1 MRTHIK
7 IVAIVNIFYSAL
19 GILAAVAAL
28 FSGMFGGL
36 MTHGVMGMLVG
47 TVSGVLVGLLIGAL
61 SVFGLIAGVGLLN
74 FRPWARNVAIVVS
87 ALRLFRWPMGT
98 LFGGYSLWVLLNDET
113 RQMFSNRV

>member
-7 IVAIVNIFYSAL
+7 VVAIVNIFYSAL
-19 GILAAVAAL
+19 GVLAAIAAL

-36 MTHGVMGMLVG
+36 MTHGVIGMVVG
-47 TVSGVLVGLLIGAL
+47 TVSGVVVALLIGAL

-74 FRPWARNVAIVVS
+74 YQPWARNVAIVVS
-87 ALRLFRWPMGT
+87 ALRLFRWPTGT

-113 RQMFSNRV
+113 REIFRNRL

>member
-7 IVAIVNIFYSAL
+7 IVAIVNIFYSAM

-28 FSGMFGGL
+28 FGGMFGGL
-36 MTHGVMGMLVG
+36 MSHGLIGLMVG
-47 TVSGVLVGLLIGAL
+47 TVSGVVVALLIGAL
-61 SVFGLIAGVGLLN
+61 SVFGFIAGVGLLN
-74 FRPWARNVAIVVS
+74 FRPWARNVVIFVS
-87 ALRLFRWPMGT
+87 VLRLFRWPMGT